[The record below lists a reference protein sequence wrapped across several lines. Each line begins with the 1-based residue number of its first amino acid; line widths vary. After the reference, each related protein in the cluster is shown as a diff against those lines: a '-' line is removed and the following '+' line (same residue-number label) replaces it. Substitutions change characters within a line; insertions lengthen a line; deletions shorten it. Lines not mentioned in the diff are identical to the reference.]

1 MSGVASLSAD
11 GTVSIPDNLNSAV
24 GQVYTEADIPG
35 FISRVQEAAPGLYG
49 LQLSTADQAF
59 VLSELAVATGQDVRV
74 FSTAAGSSV
83 EFGDVNV
90 DGTGAVLT
98 VRGLMTSLLFSG
110 ATSVSAG
117 AGLSVEGTID
127 YLEFPG
133 GLAVAA
139 ASTAAILSSQ
149 TAARVALGTPWYAID
164 PTYNQGSFTL
174 RYVAICT
181 VSSLGLLPGSKE
193 LAKKRLRV
201 RHCFARL
208 LNLAMTSQGVALLDA
223 DRAEFGVIDGV
234 LLGDLSVSLDENQP
248 GGTGVK
254 VASSVW
260 R

>member
-1 MSGVASLSAD
+1 MGLLLGGTDVDTRFGTVAGTLPGNLSVELNGRQPGGGGTVSGVASLSAD

-49 LQLSTADQAF
+49 LQLSTAHQAF

-110 ATSVSAG
+110 ATSISAG

-139 ASTAAILSSQ
+139 ASTAAILSS
-149 TAARVALGTPWYAID
+149 TDRSIKVALGTPWYAID
-164 PTYNQGSFTL
+164 PTFNQGVFTL
-174 RYVAICT
+174 QVRVMLFRNAVLRLHSSCVVA
-181 VSSLGLLPGSKE
+181 
-193 LAKKRLRV
+193 
-201 RHCFARL
+201 
-208 LNLAMTSQGVALLDA
+208 LAMLILPHCPQLVSC
-223 DRAEFGVIDGV
+223 V
-234 LLGDLSVSLDENQP
+234 LSPWICAV
-248 GGTGVK
+248 
-254 VASSVW
+254 
-260 R
+260 